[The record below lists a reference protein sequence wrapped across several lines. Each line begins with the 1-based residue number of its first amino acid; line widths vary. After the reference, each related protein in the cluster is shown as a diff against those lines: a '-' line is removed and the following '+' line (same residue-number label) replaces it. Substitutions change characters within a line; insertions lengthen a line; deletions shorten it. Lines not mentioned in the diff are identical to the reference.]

1 MEIRARPTSL
11 TAMPRRALGVIS
23 SRVRGKDHFSI
34 SSVSL
39 ADLGGK
45 NDRVYRVSP
54 YLERFFGLTGGRC
67 SSSTMTSIAANSTSL
82 GRGPHRSDLNVSR
95 LTPNRFAILRS
106 ARYTGVAAGNG
117 SQALWLSAKRTCV
130 RLDCRVLSARSAP
143 RCFRLSYRIPENSD
157 HLIDFGAR

>member
-23 SRVRGKDHFSI
+23 SRVRWKDHFSI

-45 NDRVYRVSP
+45 NDRVYIVFLLT
-54 YLERFFGLTGGRC
+54 LERFFGLTGGRC

-82 GRGPHRSDLNVSR
+82 GRGPHRSDLKVTTAIENAPGDASYFVGER
-95 LTPNRFAILRS
+95 NR
-106 ARYTGVAAGNG
+106 
-117 SQALWLSAKRTCV
+117 
-130 RLDCRVLSARSAP
+130 
-143 RCFRLSYRIPENSD
+143 
-157 HLIDFGAR
+157 